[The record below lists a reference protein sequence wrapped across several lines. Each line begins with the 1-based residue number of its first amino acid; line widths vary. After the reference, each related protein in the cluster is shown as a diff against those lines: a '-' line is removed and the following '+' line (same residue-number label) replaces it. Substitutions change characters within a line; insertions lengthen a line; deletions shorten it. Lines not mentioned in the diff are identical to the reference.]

1 MARAGPLHPIW
12 VGLWGHSSLK
22 LPTDQELGSSRQGT
36 DPGPPALV
44 QQVKADSDA
53 QMAARLTP
61 LLTLLLLF
69 LVARA
74 DVDHGGRE
82 KEQTNKNGISLT
94 QPSGKNESETDLN
107 NITSEK
113 VVKIQKAGEE
123 IVEVHTK
130 PSKKSFV
137 EPSTKPPLGP
147 LTEHPIKLPT
157 NLPTHTSTEYSTE
170 STTQPTTQCPTEP
183 PTQPTSQPTTQTPPE
198 PTCLV
203 PDTSCNETK
212 TQEAEKMLG
221 AALTDFSLKLYHAFS
236 SVKKRNSN
244 MVFSPFSIAQLL
256 TNILLGAGNT
266 TKGNLEDVLSYPRD
280 FDCVHQA
287 LKNLSSSGFISASQI
302 FHSPDLTLK
311 KNFVNAS
318 QTLYGSRPMVLSNES
333 RANLDLIN
341 SWVANQTKNKITN
354 LLKSLPS
361 ETRLV
366 LVNTVYL
373 KAKWK
378 MTFDPKKTSQE
389 TFYPESSKVK
399 VKVPMMKS
407 EKYPVTHFT
416 DPNLKAAVGR
426 LQLSNDLS
434 LVILL
439 PQHLGVQLADVE
451 QGLSSEVFSAILEK
465 LEKSKSQPTLLNM
478 PRLKVNA
485 SQDLLEILEKME
497 FFDFSYDVNLCG
509 LTDDP
514 EIQVSA
520 ARHQTMLELNEA
532 GVEAAAASTISL
544 ARTMS
549 IFEVKQPFIF
559 LLWHQKYKFPIFM
572 GRVYDPRS

>member
-1 MARAGPLHPIW
+1 
-12 VGLWGHSSLK
+12 
-22 LPTDQELGSSRQGT
+22 
-36 DPGPPALV
+36 
-44 QQVKADSDA
+44 
-53 QMAARLTP
+53 MAARLTP

-74 DVDHGGRE
+74 SVDHGSRE
-82 KEQTNKNGISLT
+82 EQTNKNGISLT
-94 QPSGKNESETDLN
+94 QPSGKDESEADLDKPKGH
-107 NITSEK
+107 ITF
-113 VVKIQKAGEE
+113 QKGAKFKKTGEE
-123 IVEVHTK
+123 IVEVYTRS
-130 PSKKSFV
+130 SKKSSV
-137 EPSTKPPLGP
+137 EPSTKPPSEP
-147 LTEHPIKLPT
+147 LTEHPTKLPT
-157 NLPTHTSTEYSTE
+157 NLPTHTPTEDSTE
-170 STTQPTTQCPTEP
+170 SMTQPTTQSSTEP
-183 PTQPTSQPTTQTPPE
+183 PTQPTSQPTTQAPPE

-203 PDTSCNETK
+203 PDTSCSEIK

-221 AALTDFSLKLYHAFS
+221 EALTDFSLRLYQTFS
-236 SVKKRNSN
+236 SVKKVDSN
-244 MVFSPFSIAQLL
+244 MVFSPFGIASLL
-256 TNILLGAGNT
+256 THILLGAGNT
-266 TKGNLEDVLSYPRD
+266 TKGNLEDVLSYPKD

-302 FHSPDLTLK
+302 FHSPDLILK

-318 QTLYGSRPMVLSNES
+318 QTLYNSQPMLLSNDSGE
-333 RANLDLIN
+333 NLALIN
-341 SWVANQTKNKITN
+341 SWVANQTKNKIVN
-354 LLKSLPS
+354 LLRSLPS

-378 MTFDPKKTSQE
+378 VTFDPKKTSQE
-389 TFYPESSKVK
+389 TFYPKSSKVK
-399 VKVPMMKS
+399 VKVSMMKS

-416 DPNLKAAVGR
+416 DPNLKAKVGR

-439 PQHLGVQLADVE
+439 PQHLGVQLAEVE
-451 QGLSSEVFSAILEK
+451 QGLSSPVFSAILEK
-465 LEKSKSQPTLLNM
+465 LDKSKSQSTLLTM
-478 PRLKVNA
+478 PRLKVNTN
-485 SQDLLEILEKME
+485 QDLLEILEKME
-497 FFDFSYDVNLCG
+497 FFDFSYDLNLCG

-532 GVEAAAASTISL
+532 GVEASAASTISL

-572 GRVYDPRS
+572 GRVYDPNS